1 MTATDVILRQAM
13 ESDAPALLDIF
24 NDVLL
29 HSDAIWL
36 DEPVDI
42 EDRLAWM
49 RTRQAAGFPIVV
61 AVAGPTYEGGGQQ
74 GQVLGYASY
83 GHFRALA
90 GYDVTVE
97 SSIHIRDG
105 HRSQG
110 IGQLLLDSLIER
122 ARAAGKAV
130 MVAGIDGANRGS
142 VRFHER
148 NGFREV
154 ARMPGIGRKR
164 GRPVDLLLFQRELQP

>member
-1 MTATDVILRQAM
+1 MTEPAPPGVVLRLAI

-36 DEPVDI
+36 DEPVDLQ
-42 EDRLAWM
+42 DRLAWM
-49 RTRQAAGFPIVV
+49 HARHAAGFPIVV
-61 AVAGPTYEGGGQQ
+61 AVDADEAT
-74 GQVLGYASY
+74 VLGYATY

-105 HRSQG
+105 HRGQG

-122 ARAAGKAV
+122 ARGAGKAV

>member
-1 MTATDVILRQAM
+1 MTATGVIVRQAM
-13 ESDAPALLDIF
+13 ESDAPAVLDIF

-49 RTRQAAGFPIVV
+49 QSRQAAGFPIVV
-61 AVAGPTYEGGGQQ
+61 AVAGPGYEGSGPE
-74 GQVLGYASY
+74 GQVVGYASY
-83 GHFRALA
+83 GAFRQLG
-90 GYDVTVE
+90 GYDLTVE

-105 HRSQG
+105 NRGQG
-110 IGQLLLDSLIER
+110 IGQLLLDSLVER

-130 MVAGIDGANRGS
+130 MVAGIDGGNLGS

-154 ARMPGIGRKR
+154 ARMPGIGRKL
-164 GRPVDLLLFQRELQP
+164 GRPVDLLLFQRDLQP